1 MGKDKVMELIE
12 KFKNLGGIEELI
24 KVIDMMIEII
34 LRKRGILYRYNFYF
48 YEVKK
53 MWFFLFNRINIKIL
67 IELVKIKFVY

>member
-1 MGKDKVMELIE
+1 MGKDKIMELIE
-12 KFKNLGGIEELI
+12 KLKNLGGIEELI

>member
-1 MGKDKVMELIE
+1 MELIE